1 MTDEAKN
8 ADLATEPQTTGLKPE
23 GSRTHDTDDELSQG
37 SEELRAFLTSPVVI
51 LGLVILTIVS
61 VIIGALITEY
71 GGDRW
76 SAAYLTL
83 VILLGFALRHI
94 IGRNKL
100 KDV

>member
-1 MTDEAKN
+1 MTTEVASQN
-8 ADLATEPQTTGLKPE
+8 LASETPPIDSTKE
-23 GSRTHDTDDELSQG
+23 ELSQG
-37 SEELRAFLTSPVVI
+37 SEELRAFLTSPMVV
-51 LGLVILTIVS
+51 LGLVLLTIAS

-71 GGDRW
+71 GGDTW

-100 KDV
+100 KTV